1 MKKKYEATSED
12 KEDWLSF
19 TKKIGNIFPKEED
32 IGKNNIKINK
42 VPKLDLHGISLSE
55 ANIKVK
61 DFIIKSFNDGYKKI
75 IIITGKGLR
84 SKFHNNPFVS
94 EKLSSLKNSVPEY
107 IKNDEDLSDKINND
121 RLLVIELVKG
131 CMVNLSGA
139 LMKFLDEA
147 MV

>member
-1 MKKKYEATSED
+1 VKKKYEATSED

-107 IKNDEDLSDKINND
+107 IKNDEDLSDKINKISTASIKDGGEGAVYIFLKN
-121 RLLVIELVKG
+121 KK
-131 CMVNLSGA
+131 NL
-139 LMKFLDEA
+139 
-147 MV
+147 

>member
-1 MKKKYEATSED
+1 MKKKYEGRSED

-107 IKNDEDLSDKINND
+107 IKNDEDLSDKINKISTASIKDGGEGAVYIFLKN
-121 RLLVIELVKG
+121 KK
-131 CMVNLSGA
+131 NL
-139 LMKFLDEA
+139 
-147 MV
+147 

>member
-75 IIITGKGLR
+75 IIITCKGLR

-107 IKNDEDLSDKINND
+107 IKNDEDLSDKINKISTASIKDGGEGAVYIFLKN
-121 RLLVIELVKG
+121 KK
-131 CMVNLSGA
+131 NL
-139 LMKFLDEA
+139 
-147 MV
+147 